1 MTCSAILSGIEG
13 NLAAYEAV
21 LADIK
26 RQRHPVEEL
35 YILGDVIAA
44 TPASTRV
51 IQRIRSPRTNEP
63 APQVCRGWW
72 EEQLLILHGLGR
84 TGEPTELI
92 ERYGM
97 EMVKTLWDAIPREMV
112 EWVRSLD
119 FGFFELDCLLIHGSS
134 VSVSDELTPE
144 TPPIQMLDRLLR
156 MDANTL
162 FCGRS
167 GLTFQYQIQQ
177 GTVTSS
183 VTTLDQRV
191 SPQATQVKH
200 RQIVGVG
207 NVGRIPGQA
216 TYTLYHPNSNRI
228 EFKTVRYSYGR
239 GFQTVEGRISQ

>member
-1 MTCSAILSGIEG
+1 MTIWAILSGIKG

-26 RQRHPVEEL
+26 RQQYPVEEL
-35 YILGDVIAA
+35 FILGDVIAA
-44 TPASTRV
+44 AAETTNV
-51 IQRIRSPRTNEP
+51 VQRIRSPRANEP
-63 APQVCRGWW
+63 VPQVCQGWW

-84 TGEPTELI
+84 TGEPTQLI

-97 EMVKTLWDAIPREMV
+97 EMVKTLWDAIPRQTV

-134 VSVSDELTPE
+134 VSVSDELTPD
-144 TPPIQMLDRLLR
+144 TPPIQMLDRLIR

-167 GLTFQYQIQQ
+167 GLTFQYEIQQ
-177 GTVTSS
+177 SSVTSS
-183 VTTLDQRV
+183 VTTLDQAT
-191 SPQATQVKH
+191 SPQATLIKPRQV
-200 RQIVGVG
+200 IGVG

-216 TYTLYHPNSNRI
+216 TYTLYNPNTNQI
-228 EFKTVRYSYGR
+228 EFRTVRYGLGK
-239 GFQTVEGRISQ
+239 GFQIVR

>member
-1 MTCSAILSGIEG
+1 MTYWAILSGIEG
-13 NLAAYEAV
+13 NIAAYEAV

-26 RQRHPVEEL
+26 RQRKLIEEL

-44 TPASTRV
+44 TSASIKV
-51 IQRIRSPRTNEP
+51 IQRIQSPRSNEP
-63 APQVCRGWW
+63 VPQICQGWW

-92 ERYGM
+92 ERYGIDR
-97 EMVKTLWDAIPREMV
+97 VKTLWDAIPREMV
-112 EWVRSLD
+112 GWVRSLH

-134 VSVSDELTPE
+134 VSVSDELTPD

-167 GLTFQYQIQQ
+167 GLTFQYKIEQ
-177 GTVTSS
+177 GTVISS
-183 VTTLDQRV
+183 VTTLDRSS
-191 SPQATQVKH
+191 SPQATLVKP

-216 TYTLYHPNSNRI
+216 TYTLYNPNSNQI
-228 EFKTVRYSYGR
+228 EFKTVRYGSGR
-239 GFQTVEGRISQ
+239 GFQNVNSSISQ